1 MPKHSTHKTTAPGPG
16 TYELVDPGLTNMP
29 SSPKPLWGNRGVWSD
44 VDHVELQKQK
54 AKGYGR
60 YMTAEGRQNL
70 AEMSMTR
77 YGGPKEC
84 ASRVIHHTRNSFD
97 LITRDHV
104 TGKGCGYSGMH
115 HALWR
120 HWGPT
125 EPHRH
130 LPPSRLIIGGRL
142 M

>member
-1 MPKHSTHKTTAPGPG
+1 
-16 TYELVDPGLTNMP
+16 V
-29 SSPKPLWGNRGVWSD
+29 SPWQWGNRGVWSD

-77 YGGPKEC
+77 YGPRNVQA
-84 ASRVIHHTRNSFD
+84 ASFTILGFHLSNHTGSCDR
-97 LITRDHV
+97 
-104 TGKGCGYSGMH
+104 GKGCGYSSMH
-115 HALWR
+115 HELWR

-125 EPHRH
+125 TELHGH
-130 LPPSRLIIGGRL
+130 LPPSGLIIGGRL